1 MALKCTRYWQ
11 LSFYRDNSVGV
22 LQEVGETS
30 LITGVM
36 LTILLL
42 SACGGGGGTSS
53 SDPISVNQST
63 GTGTTQT
70 ENTGSSNFVTG
81 VFQPSSIFKDSCGA
95 PRTSSTSEAFP
106 DMQGS
111 FEDEGYWLRSWSND
125 TYLWYDEIQDRDP
138 SLYATSAAGVAQ
150 YFDLLKTETTTP
162 SGKPKDRFH
171 FTRDTAEYVAESQRG
186 ITFGYG
192 ATYKL
197 ISSSAPRELVIV
209 LVNENSPAANAG
221 LQRGARIVT
230 VDGVDLINGS
240 DTDTLNAGLWPSQV
254 NEDHNFEVLDP
265 GATKRRTITM
275 TSTQIDTDAVPETRI
290 IDTDSG
296 KVGYLLFTDHILT
309 AERQLVDAV
318 THMRDAN
325 ISDLVLDL
333 RYNLGG
339 YLYLANQMSYMI
351 AGPGVSGQTFNS
363 LQFNQKNPG
372 VNPVTGDAVRAD
384 TFLTTTTENAAPAG
398 AALPTLELPQP
409 RVFVL
414 TTSSTCSAS
423 EAIINGLRGVGVEVI
438 QFGSTTC
445 GKPYGFYPQDNC
457 GTTYFTT
464 QFRSVNAAG
473 FGDYPDGFSPAN
485 STESTV
491 GVILP
496 GCQTDDDYTR
506 LGEPTEPMLAAAL
519 AYRENGGVCSE
530 VSSLGG
536 PPGVI
541 SSLNRGSLIGPR
553 GNTAG
558 NMYIRPP
565 GG

>member
-1 MALKCTRYWQ
+1 M
-11 LSFYRDNSVGV
+11 S
-22 LQEVGETS
+22 LQQQRRKPSSIVA
-30 LITGVM
+30 VM
-36 LTILLL
+36 LTGLML
-42 SACGGGGGTSS
+42 SACGGGGGSS
-53 SDPISVNQST
+53 SPQPTAVNQT
-63 GTGTTQT
+63 TNTGTTQT
-70 ENTGSSNFVTG
+70 GNTNNSGFVAG
-81 VFQPSSIFKDSCGA
+81 VFQSSSVFKDSCGA
-95 PRTSSTSEAFP
+95 PRTSTASETFP

-138 SLYATSAAGVAQ
+138 GLYATSAAGVAE
-150 YFDLLKTETTTP
+150 YFELLKTEATTP
-162 SGKPKDRFH
+162 SGNPKDRFH
-171 FTRDTAEYVAESQRG
+171 FTRDTAEYLAESQQG

-209 LVNENSPAANAG
+209 LVNDNSPAADAG

-240 DTDTLNAGLWPSQV
+240 DADTLNAGLWPNQV
-254 NEDHNFEVLDP
+254 NEDHSFEVLDP
-265 GATKRRTITM
+265 GATERRAITM
-275 TSTQIDTDAVPETRI
+275 TSAQIDTDAVPQTRI

-309 AERQLVDAV
+309 AEQQLVDAV
-318 THMRDAN
+318 TQMRDAN
-325 ISDLVLDL
+325 ITDLVLDL
-333 RYNLGG
+333 RYNRGG
-339 YLYLANQMSYMI
+339 YLYLANQVSYMI
-351 AGPGVSGQTFNS
+351 AGAGVSGQTFNS
-363 LQFNQKNPG
+363 LQFNEKNPG
-372 VNPVTGDAVRAD
+372 VNPVTGGAVSADA
-384 TFLTTTTENAAPAG
+384 FLTTTTENAAPAG
-398 AALPTLELPQP
+398 AALPTLALPQP

-473 FGDYPDGFSPAN
+473 FGDYPDGFSPVN

-491 GVILP
+491 GVTLP
-496 GCQTDDDYTR
+496 GCQAVDDYTP
-506 LGEPTEPMLAAAL
+506 LGETTEPMLSASL
-519 AYRENGGVCSE
+519 AYRQNGGVCSGASSQGTTRG
-530 VSSLGG
+530 VLSSL
-536 PPGVI
+536 I
-541 SSLNRGSLIGPR
+541 QGSLIGPT
-553 GNTAG
+553 GTLGGDMGG
-558 NMYIRPP
+558 NMYIHPP
-565 GG
+565 EG

>member
-1 MALKCTRYWQ
+1 M
-11 LSFYRDNSVGV
+11 S
-22 LQEVGETS
+22 LQQQRRKPSSIVA
-30 LITGVM
+30 VM
-36 LTILLL
+36 LTGLML
-42 SACGGGGGTSS
+42 SACGGGGGSS
-53 SDPISVNQST
+53 SPQPTAVNQT
-63 GTGTTQT
+63 TNTGTTQT
-70 ENTGSSNFVTG
+70 GNTNNSGFVAG
-81 VFQPSSIFKDSCGA
+81 VFQSSSVFKDSCGA
-95 PRTSSTSEAFP
+95 PRTSTASETFP

-138 SLYATSAAGVAQ
+138 GLYATSAAGVAE
-150 YFDLLKTETTTP
+150 YFELLKTEATTP
-162 SGKPKDRFH
+162 SGNPKDRFH
-171 FTRDTAEYVAESQRG
+171 FARDTAEYLAESQQG

-209 LVNENSPAANAG
+209 LVNDNSPAADAG

-240 DTDTLNAGLWPSQV
+240 DADTLNAGLWPNQV
-254 NEDHNFEVLDP
+254 NEDHSFEVLDP
-265 GATKRRTITM
+265 GATERRAITM
-275 TSTQIDTDAVPETRI
+275 ISAQIDTDAVPQTRI

-309 AERQLVDAV
+309 AEQQLVDAV
-318 THMRDAN
+318 TQMRDAK
-325 ISDLVLDL
+325 ITDLVLDL
-333 RYNLGG
+333 RYNRGG
-339 YLYLANQMSYMI
+339 YLYLANQVSYMI
-351 AGPGVSGQTFNS
+351 AGAGVSGQTFNS
-363 LQFNQKNPG
+363 LQFNEKNPG
-372 VNPVTGDAVRAD
+372 VNPVTGGAVSADA
-384 TFLTTTTENAAPAG
+384 FLTTTTENAAPAG
-398 AALPTLELPQP
+398 AALPTLALPQP

-473 FGDYPDGFSPAN
+473 FGDYPDGFSPVN

-491 GVILP
+491 GVTLP
-496 GCQTDDDYTR
+496 GCQAVDDYTP
-506 LGEPTEPMLAAAL
+506 LGETTEPMLAAAL
-519 AYRENGGVCSE
+519 AYRQNGGVCSGA
-530 VSSLGG
+530 SSQGTTR
-536 PPGVI
+536 GVL
-541 SSLNRGSLIGPR
+541 SSLNQGSLIGPT
-553 GNTAG
+553 GTLGGDMGG
-558 NMYIRPP
+558 NMYIRPSD
-565 GG
+565 G

>member
-1 MALKCTRYWQ
+1 M
-11 LSFYRDNSVGV
+11 S
-22 LQEVGETS
+22 LQQQRRKTS
-30 LITGVM
+30 SIVAVM
-36 LTILLL
+36 LTGLML
-42 SACGGGGGTSS
+42 SACGGGGGSS
-53 SDPISVNQST
+53 SPQPTAVNQT
-63 GTGTTQT
+63 TNTGTTQT
-70 ENTGSSNFVTG
+70 GNTNNSGFVAG
-81 VFQPSSIFKDSCGA
+81 VFQFSSVFKDSCGA
-95 PRTSSTSEAFP
+95 PRTSTASETFP

-138 SLYATSAAGVAQ
+138 GLYATSAAGVAE
-150 YFDLLKTETTTP
+150 YFELLKTEATTP
-162 SGKPKDRFH
+162 SGNPKDRFH
-171 FTRDTAEYVAESQRG
+171 FTRDTAEYLAESQQG

-209 LVNENSPAANAG
+209 LVNDNSPAADAG

-240 DTDTLNAGLWPSQV
+240 DADTLNAGLWPNQV
-254 NEDHNFEVLDP
+254 NEDHSFEVLDP
-265 GATKRRTITM
+265 GATERRAITM
-275 TSTQIDTDAVPETRI
+275 TSAQIDTDAVPQTRI

-309 AERQLVDAV
+309 AEQQLVDAV
-318 THMRDAN
+318 TQMRDAN
-325 ISDLVLDL
+325 ITDLVLDL
-333 RYNLGG
+333 RYNRGG
-339 YLYLANQMSYMI
+339 YLYLANQVSYMI
-351 AGPGVSGQTFNS
+351 AGAGVSGQTFNS
-363 LQFNQKNPG
+363 LQFNEKNPG
-372 VNPVTGDAVRAD
+372 VNPVTGGAVSADA
-384 TFLTTTTENAAPAG
+384 FLTTTTENAAPAG
-398 AALPTLELPQP
+398 AALPTLALPQP

-473 FGDYPDGFSPAN
+473 FGDYPDGFSPVN

-491 GVILP
+491 GVTLP
-496 GCQTDDDYTR
+496 GCQAVDDYTP
-506 LGEPTEPMLAAAL
+506 LGETTEPMLAAAL
-519 AYRENGGVCSE
+519 AYRQNGGVCSGA
-530 VSSLGG
+530 SSQGTTR
-536 PPGVI
+536 GVL
-541 SSLNRGSLIGPR
+541 SSLNQGSLIGPT
-553 GNTAG
+553 GTLGGDMGG
-558 NMYIRPP
+558 NMYIRPSD
-565 GG
+565 G

>member
-1 MALKCTRYWQ
+1 M
-11 LSFYRDNSVGV
+11 S
-22 LQEVGETS
+22 LQQQRRKPS
-30 LITGVM
+30 SILAVM
-36 LTILLL
+36 LTGLML
-42 SACGGGGGTSS
+42 SACGGGGGSS
-53 SDPISVNQST
+53 SPQPTAVNQT
-63 GTGTTQT
+63 TNTGTTQT
-70 ENTGSSNFVTG
+70 GNTNNSGFVAG
-81 VFQPSSIFKDSCGA
+81 VFQSSSVFKDSCGA
-95 PRTSSTSEAFP
+95 PRTSTASETFP

-138 SLYATSAAGVAQ
+138 GLYATSAAGVAE
-150 YFDLLKTETTTP
+150 YFELLKTEATTP
-162 SGKPKDRFH
+162 SGNPKDRFH
-171 FTRDTAEYVAESQRG
+171 FTRDTAEYLAESQQG

-209 LVNENSPAANAG
+209 LVNDNSPAADAG

-240 DTDTLNAGLWPSQV
+240 DADTLNAGLWPNQV
-254 NEDHNFEVLDP
+254 NEDHSFEVLDP
-265 GATKRRTITM
+265 GATERRAITM
-275 TSTQIDTDAVPETRI
+275 TSAQIDTDAVPQTRI

-309 AERQLVDAV
+309 AEQQLVDAV
-318 THMRDAN
+318 TQMRDAN
-325 ISDLVLDL
+325 ITDLVLDL
-333 RYNLGG
+333 RYNRGG
-339 YLYLANQMSYMI
+339 YLYLANQVSYMI
-351 AGPGVSGQTFNS
+351 AGAGVSGQTFNS
-363 LQFNQKNPG
+363 LQFNEKNPG
-372 VNPVTGDAVRAD
+372 VNPVTGGAVSADA
-384 TFLTTTTENAAPAG
+384 FLTTTTENAAPAG
-398 AALPTLELPQP
+398 AALPTLALPQP

-473 FGDYPDGFSPAN
+473 FGDYPDGFSPVN

-491 GVILP
+491 GVTLP
-496 GCQTDDDYTR
+496 GCQAVDDYTP
-506 LGEPTEPMLAAAL
+506 LGETTEPMLAAAL
-519 AYRENGGVCSE
+519 AYRQNGGVCSGA
-530 VSSLGG
+530 SSQGTTR
-536 PPGVI
+536 GVL
-541 SSLNRGSLIGPR
+541 SSLNQGSLIGPT
-553 GNTAG
+553 GTLGGDMGG
-558 NMYIRPP
+558 NMYIRPSD
-565 GG
+565 G

>member
-1 MALKCTRYWQ
+1 M
-11 LSFYRDNSVGV
+11 S
-22 LQEVGETS
+22 LQQQRRKTS
-30 LITGVM
+30 SIVAVM
-36 LTILLL
+36 LTGLML
-42 SACGGGGGTSS
+42 SACGGGGGSS
-53 SDPISVNQST
+53 SPQPTAVNQT
-63 GTGTTQT
+63 TNTGTTQT
-70 ENTGSSNFVTG
+70 GNTNNSGFVAG
-81 VFQPSSIFKDSCGA
+81 VFQSSSVFKDSCGA
-95 PRTSSTSEAFP
+95 PRTSTASETFP

-138 SLYATSAAGVAQ
+138 GLYATSAAGVAE
-150 YFDLLKTETTTP
+150 YFELLKTEATTP
-162 SGKPKDRFH
+162 SGNPKDRFH
-171 FTRDTAEYVAESQRG
+171 FTRDTAEYLAESQQG

-209 LVNENSPAANAG
+209 LVNDNSPAADAG

-240 DTDTLNAGLWPSQV
+240 DADTLNAGLWPNEV
-254 NEDHNFEVLDP
+254 NEDHSFEVLDP
-265 GATKRRTITM
+265 GATERRTITM
-275 TSTQIDTDAVPETRI
+275 TSAQIDTDAVPQTRI

-309 AERQLVDAV
+309 AEQQLVDAV
-318 THMRDAN
+318 TQMRDAN
-325 ISDLVLDL
+325 ITDLVLDL
-333 RYNLGG
+333 RYNRGG
-339 YLYLANQMSYMI
+339 YLYLANQVSYMI
-351 AGPGVSGQTFNS
+351 AGAGVSGQTFNS
-363 LQFNQKNPG
+363 LQFNEKNPG
-372 VNPVTGDAVRAD
+372 VNPVTGGAVSADA
-384 TFLTTTTENAAPAG
+384 FLTTTTENAAPAG
-398 AALPTLELPQP
+398 AALPTLALPQP

-473 FGDYPDGFSPAN
+473 FGDYPDGFSPVN

-491 GVILP
+491 GVTLP
-496 GCQTDDDYTR
+496 GCQAVDDYTP
-506 LGEPTEPMLAAAL
+506 LGETTEPMLAAAL
-519 AYRENGGVCSE
+519 AYRQNGGVCSGA
-530 VSSLGG
+530 SSQGTTR
-536 PPGVI
+536 GVL
-541 SSLNRGSLIGPR
+541 SSLNQGSLIGPT
-553 GNTAG
+553 GTLGGDMGG
-558 NMYIRPP
+558 NMYIRPSD
-565 GG
+565 G

>member
-1 MALKCTRYWQ
+1 M
-11 LSFYRDNSVGV
+11 S
-22 LQEVGETS
+22 LQQQRRKTS
-30 LITGVM
+30 SIVAVM
-36 LTILLL
+36 LTGLML
-42 SACGGGGGTSS
+42 SACGGGGGSS
-53 SDPISVNQST
+53 SPQPTAVNQT
-63 GTGTTQT
+63 TNTGTTQT
-70 ENTGSSNFVTG
+70 GNTNNSGFVAG
-81 VFQPSSIFKDSCGA
+81 VFQSSSVFKDSCGA
-95 PRTSSTSEAFP
+95 PRTSTASETFP

-138 SLYATSAAGVAQ
+138 GLYATSAAGVAE
-150 YFDLLKTETTTP
+150 YFELLKTEATTP
-162 SGKPKDRFH
+162 SGNPKDRFH
-171 FTRDTAEYVAESQRG
+171 FTRDTAEYLAESQQG

-209 LVNENSPAANAG
+209 LVNDNSPAADAG

-240 DTDTLNAGLWPSQV
+240 DADTLNAGLWPNQV
-254 NEDHNFEVLDP
+254 NEDHSFEVLDP
-265 GATKRRTITM
+265 GATERRAITM
-275 TSTQIDTDAVPETRI
+275 TSAQIDTDAVPQTRI

-309 AERQLVDAV
+309 AEQQLVDAV
-318 THMRDAN
+318 TQMRDAN
-325 ISDLVLDL
+325 ITDLVLDL
-333 RYNLGG
+333 RYNRGG
-339 YLYLANQMSYMI
+339 YLYLANQVSYMI
-351 AGPGVSGQTFNS
+351 AGAGVSGQTFNS
-363 LQFNQKNPG
+363 LQFNEKNPG
-372 VNPVTGDAVRAD
+372 VNPVTGGAVSADA
-384 TFLTTTTENAAPAG
+384 FLTTTTENAAPAG
-398 AALPTLELPQP
+398 AALPTLALPQP

-473 FGDYPDGFSPAN
+473 FGDYPDGFSPVN

-491 GVILP
+491 GVTLP
-496 GCQTDDDYTR
+496 GCQAVDDYTP
-506 LGEPTEPMLAAAL
+506 LGETTEPMLAAAL
-519 AYRENGGVCSE
+519 AYRQNGGVCSGA
-530 VSSLGG
+530 SSQGTTR
-536 PPGVI
+536 GVL
-541 SSLNRGSLIGPR
+541 SSLNQGSLIGPT
-553 GNTAG
+553 GTLGGDMGG
-558 NMYIRPP
+558 NMYIRPSD
-565 GG
+565 G

>member
-1 MALKCTRYWQ
+1 M
-11 LSFYRDNSVGV
+11 S
-22 LQEVGETS
+22 LQQQRRKTS
-30 LITGVM
+30 SIVAVM
-36 LTILLL
+36 LTGLML
-42 SACGGGGGTSS
+42 SACGGGGGSS
-53 SDPISVNQST
+53 SPQPTAVNQT
-63 GTGTTQT
+63 TNTGTTQT
-70 ENTGSSNFVTG
+70 GNTNNSGFVAG
-81 VFQPSSIFKDSCGA
+81 VFQSSSVFKDSCGA
-95 PRTSSTSEAFP
+95 PRTSTASETFP

-138 SLYATSAAGVAQ
+138 GLYATSAAGVAE
-150 YFDLLKTETTTP
+150 YFELLKTEATTP
-162 SGKPKDRFH
+162 SGNPKDRFH
-171 FTRDTAEYVAESQRG
+171 FTRDTAEYLAESQQG

-209 LVNENSPAANAG
+209 LVNDNSPAADAG

-240 DTDTLNAGLWPSQV
+240 DADTLNAGLWPNQV
-254 NEDHNFEVLDP
+254 NEDHSFEVLDP
-265 GATKRRTITM
+265 GATERRTITM
-275 TSTQIDTDAVPETRI
+275 TSEQIDTDAVPQTRI

-309 AERQLVDAV
+309 AEQQLVDAV
-318 THMRDAN
+318 TQMRDAN
-325 ISDLVLDL
+325 ITDLVLDL
-333 RYNLGG
+333 RYNRGG
-339 YLYLANQMSYMI
+339 YLYLANQVSYMI
-351 AGPGVSGQTFNS
+351 AGAGVSGQTFNS
-363 LQFNQKNPG
+363 LQFNEKNPG
-372 VNPVTGDAVRAD
+372 VNPVTGGAVSADA
-384 TFLTTTTENAAPAG
+384 FLTTTTENAAPAG
-398 AALPTLELPQP
+398 ATLPTLALPQP

-473 FGDYPDGFSPAN
+473 FGDYPDGFSPVN

-491 GVILP
+491 GVTLP
-496 GCQTDDDYTR
+496 GCQAVDDYTP
-506 LGEPTEPMLAAAL
+506 LGETTEPMLAAAL
-519 AYRENGGVCSE
+519 AYRQNGGVCSGA
-530 VSSLGG
+530 SSQGTTR
-536 PPGVI
+536 GVL
-541 SSLNRGSLIGPR
+541 SSLNQGSLIGPT
-553 GNTAG
+553 GTLGGDMGG
-558 NMYIRPP
+558 NMYIRPSD
-565 GG
+565 G

>member
-1 MALKCTRYWQ
+1 M
-11 LSFYRDNSVGV
+11 S
-22 LQEVGETS
+22 LQQQRRKTS
-30 LITGVM
+30 SIVAVM
-36 LTILLL
+36 LTGLML
-42 SACGGGGGTSS
+42 SACGGGGGSS
-53 SDPISVNQST
+53 SPQPTAVNQT
-63 GTGTTQT
+63 TNTGTTQT
-70 ENTGSSNFVTG
+70 GNTNNSGFVAG
-81 VFQPSSIFKDSCGA
+81 VFQSSSVFKDSCGA
-95 PRTSSTSEAFP
+95 PRTSTASETFP

-138 SLYATSAAGVAQ
+138 GLYATSAAGVAE
-150 YFDLLKTETTTP
+150 YFELLKTEATTP
-162 SGKPKDRFH
+162 SGNPKDRFH
-171 FTRDTAEYVAESQRG
+171 FTRDTAEYLAESQQG

-209 LVNENSPAANAG
+209 LVNDNSPAADAG

-240 DTDTLNAGLWPSQV
+240 DADTLNAGLWPNQV
-254 NEDHNFEVLDP
+254 NEDHSFEVLDP
-265 GATKRRTITM
+265 GATERRAITM
-275 TSTQIDTDAVPETRI
+275 TSAQIDTDAVPQTRI

-309 AERQLVDAV
+309 AEQQLVDAV
-318 THMRDAN
+318 TQMRDAN
-325 ISDLVLDL
+325 ITDLVLDL
-333 RYNLGG
+333 RYNRGG
-339 YLYLANQMSYMI
+339 YLYLANQVSYMI
-351 AGPGVSGQTFNS
+351 AGAGVSGQTFNS
-363 LQFNQKNPG
+363 LQFNEKNPG
-372 VNPVTGDAVRAD
+372 VNPVTGGAVSADA
-384 TFLTTTTENAAPAG
+384 FLTTTTENAAPAG
-398 AALPTLELPQP
+398 AALPTLALPQP

-473 FGDYPDGFSPAN
+473 FGDYPDGFSPVN

-491 GVILP
+491 GVTLP
-496 GCQTDDDYTR
+496 GCQAVDDYTP
-506 LGEPTEPMLAAAL
+506 LGETTEPMLAAAL
-519 AYRENGGVCSE
+519 AYRQNGGVCSGA
-530 VSSLGG
+530 SSQGTIR
-536 PPGVI
+536 GVL
-541 SSLNRGSLIGPR
+541 SSLNQGSLIGPT
-553 GNTAG
+553 GTLGGDMGG
-558 NMYIRPP
+558 NMYIRPSD
-565 GG
+565 G

>member
-1 MALKCTRYWQ
+1 M
-11 LSFYRDNSVGV
+11 S
-22 LQEVGETS
+22 LQQQRRKTS
-30 LITGVM
+30 SIVAVM
-36 LTILLL
+36 LTGLML
-42 SACGGGGGTSS
+42 SACGGGGGSS
-53 SDPISVNQST
+53 SPQPTAVNQT
-63 GTGTTQT
+63 TNTGTTQT
-70 ENTGSSNFVTG
+70 GNTNNSGFVAG
-81 VFQPSSIFKDSCGA
+81 VFQSSSVFKDSCGA
-95 PRTSSTSEAFP
+95 PRTSTASETFP

-138 SLYATSAAGVAQ
+138 GLYATSAAGVAE
-150 YFDLLKTETTTP
+150 YFELLKTEATTP
-162 SGKPKDRFH
+162 SGNPKDRFH
-171 FTRDTAEYVAESQRG
+171 FTRDTAEYLAESQQG

-209 LVNENSPAANAG
+209 LVNDNSPAADAG

-240 DTDTLNAGLWPSQV
+240 DADTLNAGLWPNEV
-254 NEDHNFEVLDP
+254 NEDHSFEVLDP
-265 GATKRRTITM
+265 GATERRTITM
-275 TSTQIDTDAVPETRI
+275 TSAQIDTDAVPQTRI

-309 AERQLVDAV
+309 AEQQLVDAV
-318 THMRDAN
+318 TQMRDAN
-325 ISDLVLDL
+325 ITDLVLDL
-333 RYNLGG
+333 RYNRGG
-339 YLYLANQMSYMI
+339 YLYLANQVSYMI
-351 AGPGVSGQTFNS
+351 AGAGVSGQTFNS
-363 LQFNQKNPG
+363 LQFNEKNPG
-372 VNPVTGDAVRAD
+372 VNPVTGGAVSADA
-384 TFLTTTTENAAPAG
+384 FLTTTTENAAPAG
-398 AALPTLELPQP
+398 AALPTLALLQP

-473 FGDYPDGFSPAN
+473 FGDYPDGFSPVN

-491 GVILP
+491 GVTLP
-496 GCQTDDDYTR
+496 GCQAVDDYTP
-506 LGEPTEPMLAAAL
+506 LGETTEPMLAAAL
-519 AYRENGGVCSE
+519 AYRQNGGVCSGA
-530 VSSLGG
+530 SSQGTTR
-536 PPGVI
+536 GVL
-541 SSLNRGSLIGPR
+541 SSLNQGSLIGPT
-553 GNTAG
+553 GTLGGDMGG
-558 NMYIRPP
+558 NMYIRPSD
-565 GG
+565 G

>member
-1 MALKCTRYWQ
+1 MA
-11 LSFYRDNSVGV
+11 V
-22 LQEVGETS
+22 LQLHRKTLFIIG
-30 LITGVM
+30 GM
-36 LTILLL
+36 LSILLL
-42 SACGGGGGTSS
+42 SACGGGGGSS
-53 SDPISVNQST
+53 SPKPTGANQT
-63 GTGTTQT
+63 TDTGTTQT
-70 ENTGSSNFVTG
+70 PNTDTTQTQNPGSANFVAG
-81 VFQPSSIFKDSCGA
+81 IFQPSSVFKDSCGT
-95 PRTSSTSEAFP
+95 PRTSTTSETFP

-138 SLYATSAAGVAQ
+138 GLYASSAAGVTE
-150 YFDLLKTETTTP
+150 YFDLLKTEAITP
-162 SGKPKDRFH
+162 SGNPKDRFH
-171 FTRDTAEYVAESQRG
+171 FTNNTAEYVARMQQG

-192 ATYKL
+192 AAYKL

-209 LVNENSPAANAG
+209 LVNENSPAADAG

-240 DTDTLNAGLWPSQV
+240 DTDTLNAGLWPNQI

-265 GATKRRTITM
+265 GATERRKIAM
-275 TSTQIDTDAVPETRI
+275 TSAQIDSDAVPETRI

-309 AERQLVDAV
+309 AEQKLVDAV
-318 THMRDAN
+318 TQMRNAN
-325 ISDLVLDL
+325 VTDLVLDL
-333 RYNLGG
+333 RYNQGG
-339 YLYLANQMSYMI
+339 FLYLANQMSYMI
-351 AGPGVSGQTFNS
+351 AGSGVSGQTFSS

-372 VNPVTGDAVRAD
+372 VNPVTGGAVSADA
-384 TFLTTTTENAAPAG
+384 FLTTTTENATPAG

-423 EAIINGLRGVGVEVI
+423 EAIINGLRGVDVEVI

-464 QFRSVNAAG
+464 QFRSINADG

-491 GVILP
+491 GVTLS
-496 GCQTDDDYTR
+496 GCQTVDDYTP

-530 VSSLGG
+530 PSSQSSSR
-536 PPGVI
+536 GVLP
-541 SSLNRGSLIGPR
+541 SLNQGSLIGPG
-553 GNTAG
+553 GNMTG
-558 NMYIRPP
+558 NMYIKTP
-565 GG
+565 GS

>member
-1 MALKCTRYWQ
+1 M
-11 LSFYRDNSVGV
+11 S
-22 LQEVGETS
+22 LQQQRRKPS
-30 LITGVM
+30 SILAVM
-36 LTILLL
+36 LTGLML
-42 SACGGGGGTSS
+42 SACGGGGGSASPQPTA
-53 SDPISVNQST
+53 VNQT
-63 GTGTTQT
+63 TNTGTTQT
-70 ENTGSSNFVTG
+70 GNTNNSGFVAG
-81 VFQPSSIFKDSCGA
+81 VFQSSSVFKDSCGA
-95 PRTSSTSEAFP
+95 PRTSTASETFP

-138 SLYATSAAGVAQ
+138 GLYATSAAGVAE
-150 YFDLLKTETTTP
+150 YFELLKTEATTP
-162 SGKPKDRFH
+162 SGNPKDRFH
-171 FTRDTAEYVAESQRG
+171 FTRDTAEYLAESQQG

-209 LVNENSPAANAG
+209 LVNDNSPAADAG

-240 DTDTLNAGLWPSQV
+240 DADTLNAGLWPNQV
-254 NEDHNFEVLDP
+254 NEDHSFEVLDP
-265 GATKRRTITM
+265 GATERRAITM
-275 TSTQIDTDAVPETRI
+275 TSAQIDTDAVPQTRI

-309 AERQLVDAV
+309 AEQQLVDAV
-318 THMRDAN
+318 TQMRDAN
-325 ISDLVLDL
+325 ITDLVLDL
-333 RYNLGG
+333 RYNRGG
-339 YLYLANQMSYMI
+339 YLYLANQVSYMI
-351 AGPGVSGQTFNS
+351 AGAGVSGQTFNS
-363 LQFNQKNPG
+363 LQFNEKNPG
-372 VNPVTGDAVRAD
+372 VNPVTGGAVSADA
-384 TFLTTTTENAAPAG
+384 FLTTTTENAAPAG
-398 AALPTLELPQP
+398 AALPTLALPQP

-473 FGDYPDGFSPAN
+473 FGDYPDGFSPVN

-491 GVILP
+491 GVTLP
-496 GCQTDDDYTR
+496 GCQAVDDYTP
-506 LGEPTEPMLAAAL
+506 LGETTEPMLAAAL
-519 AYRENGGVCSE
+519 AYRQNGGVCSGA
-530 VSSLGG
+530 SSQGTIR
-536 PPGVI
+536 GVL
-541 SSLNRGSLIGPR
+541 SSLNQGSLIGPT
-553 GNTAG
+553 GTLGGDMGG
-558 NMYIRPP
+558 NMYIRPSD
-565 GG
+565 G

>member
-1 MALKCTRYWQ
+1 M
-11 LSFYRDNSVGV
+11 S
-22 LQEVGETS
+22 LQQQRRKTS
-30 LITGVM
+30 SIVAVM
-36 LTILLL
+36 LTGLML
-42 SACGGGGGTSS
+42 SACGGGGGSS
-53 SDPISVNQST
+53 SPQPTAVNQT
-63 GTGTTQT
+63 TNTGTTQT
-70 ENTGSSNFVTG
+70 GNTNNSGFVAG
-81 VFQPSSIFKDSCGA
+81 VFQSSSVFKDSCGA
-95 PRTSSTSEAFP
+95 PRTSTASETFP

-138 SLYATSAAGVAQ
+138 GLYATSAAGVAE
-150 YFDLLKTETTTP
+150 YFELLKTEATTP
-162 SGKPKDRFH
+162 SGNPKDRFH
-171 FTRDTAEYVAESQRG
+171 FTRDTAEYLAESQQG

-209 LVNENSPAANAG
+209 LVNDNSPAADAG

-240 DTDTLNAGLWPSQV
+240 DADTLNAGLWPNEV
-254 NEDHNFEVLDP
+254 NEDHSFEVLDP
-265 GATKRRTITM
+265 GATERRAITM
-275 TSTQIDTDAVPETRI
+275 TSAQIDTDAVPQTRI

-309 AERQLVDAV
+309 AEQQLVDAV
-318 THMRDAN
+318 TQMRDAN
-325 ISDLVLDL
+325 ITDLVLDL
-333 RYNLGG
+333 RYNRGG
-339 YLYLANQMSYMI
+339 YLYLANQVSYMI
-351 AGPGVSGQTFNS
+351 AGAGVSGQTFNS
-363 LQFNQKNPG
+363 LQFNEKNPG
-372 VNPVTGDAVRAD
+372 VNPVTGGAVSADA
-384 TFLTTTTENAAPAG
+384 FLTTTTENAAPAG
-398 AALPTLELPQP
+398 AALPTLALPQP

-473 FGDYPDGFSPAN
+473 FGDYPDGFSPVN

-491 GVILP
+491 GVTLP
-496 GCQTDDDYTR
+496 GCQAVDDYTP
-506 LGEPTEPMLAAAL
+506 LGETTEPMLAAAL
-519 AYRENGGVCSE
+519 AYRQNGGVCSGA
-530 VSSLGG
+530 SSQGTTR
-536 PPGVI
+536 GVL
-541 SSLNRGSLIGPR
+541 SSLNQGSLIGPT
-553 GNTAG
+553 GTLGGDMGG
-558 NMYIRPP
+558 NMYIRPSD
-565 GG
+565 G

>member
-1 MALKCTRYWQ
+1 M
-11 LSFYRDNSVGV
+11 S
-22 LQEVGETS
+22 LQQQRRKPSSIVT
-30 LITGVM
+30 VM
-36 LTILLL
+36 LTGLML
-42 SACGGGGGTSS
+42 SACGGGGGSS
-53 SDPISVNQST
+53 SPQPTAVNQT
-63 GTGTTQT
+63 TNTGTTQT
-70 ENTGSSNFVTG
+70 GNTNNSGFVAG
-81 VFQPSSIFKDSCGA
+81 VFQSSSVFKDSCGA
-95 PRTSSTSEAFP
+95 PRTSTASETFP

-138 SLYATSAAGVAQ
+138 GLYATSAAGVAE
-150 YFDLLKTETTTP
+150 YFELLKTEATTP
-162 SGKPKDRFH
+162 SGNPKDRFH
-171 FTRDTAEYVAESQRG
+171 FTRDTAEYLAESQQG

-209 LVNENSPAANAG
+209 LVNDNSPAADAG

-240 DTDTLNAGLWPSQV
+240 DADTLNAGLWPNQV
-254 NEDHNFEVLDP
+254 NEDHSFEVLDP
-265 GATKRRTITM
+265 GATERRTITM
-275 TSTQIDTDAVPETRI
+275 TSAQIDTDAVPQTRI

-309 AERQLVDAV
+309 AEQQLVDAV
-318 THMRDAN
+318 TQMRDAN
-325 ISDLVLDL
+325 ITDLVLDL
-333 RYNLGG
+333 RYNRGG
-339 YLYLANQMSYMI
+339 YLYLANQVSYMI
-351 AGPGVSGQTFNS
+351 AGAGVSGQTFNS
-363 LQFNQKNPG
+363 LQFNEKNPG
-372 VNPVTGDAVRAD
+372 VNPVTGGAVSADA
-384 TFLTTTTENAAPAG
+384 FLTTTTENAAPAG
-398 AALPTLELPQP
+398 AALPTLALPQP

-473 FGDYPDGFSPAN
+473 FGDYPDGFSPVN

-491 GVILP
+491 GVTLP
-496 GCQTDDDYTR
+496 GCQAVDDYTP
-506 LGEPTEPMLAAAL
+506 LGETTEPMLAAAL
-519 AYRENGGVCSE
+519 AYRQNGGVCSGA
-530 VSSLGG
+530 SSQGITR
-536 PPGVI
+536 GVL
-541 SSLNRGSLIGPR
+541 SSLNQGSLIGPT
-553 GNTAG
+553 GTLGGDMGG
-558 NMYIRPP
+558 NMYIRPSD
-565 GG
+565 G